1 MRNVACALLLLLGA
15 AGAAAQE
22 PAVRASAPREGTVSI
37 RTGSG
42 SVRVT
47 GWDRAEVAVSGD
59 RRGRISSE
67 AGAVRVRPSSEHESL
82 EVRVPAGSRLE
93 VVTQSG
99 NVHVAGVGGAVD
111 LQSTSG
117 NFRVSGSPRTVTIE
131 GISGNAE
138 VVGAAETV
146 RVRTV
151 SGGIDVPQ
159 ARGFLEL
166 TTVSGDI
173 RVASDAVRK
182 ATVRSVSGH
191 TGFSGSVPRDAS
203 LHFETT
209 SGILELRV
217 PAGVSARFDL
227 SALAQGEV
235 DSELGPAPQRLSRTS
250 LGEALR
256 FTHGTGSAE
265 IAARTVSG
273 TIRLR
278 KQ

>member
-1 MRNVACALLLLLGA
+1 MRMAAWILFLSLGA
-15 AGAAAQE
+15 ATAAAQE
-22 PAVRASAPREGTVSI
+22 PAVRAAAPREGTVSI

-47 GWDRAEVAVSGD
+47 AWNRAEVAVFGD
-59 RRGRISSE
+59 RRARISSQ
-67 AGAVRVRPSSEHESL
+67 AGAVRVRPSSDHESL
-82 EVRVPAGSRLE
+82 EVRVPVGSRLE
-93 VVTQSG
+93 VATQSG

-117 NFRVSGSPRTVTIE
+117 NFRVSGSPKTVTIE

-138 VVGAAETV
+138 VLGAAETV

-173 RVASDAVRK
+173 RIASAAVRK

-209 SGILELRV
+209 SGILELIV

-227 SALAQGEV
+227 SALAQGEI
-235 DSELGPAPQRLSRTS
+235 DSQLGPAPQRLSRTS
-250 LGEALR
+250 SGETLR
-256 FTHGTGSAE
+256 FTHGGGHAE
-265 IAARTVSG
+265 IAARTVTG